1 MRKVL
6 IFTVL
11 SVFLMTSMSF
21 AADLKIG
28 LVHMQELATK
38 CDAAKEAQKKMEDT
52 FGAER
57 DALEKQSQEL
67 QKKAEAMQAQFAALS
82 QEAKEDNRAA
92 FLSEQHAFQEKAQV
106 FQRKVQAAEMRI
118 RQEMAVLIAKAAEN
132 FAKAKGYTIIMDGA
146 SAGVLYGAE
155 KLDITESM
163 LKEVNSIWKAAKK

>member
-11 SVFLMTSMSF
+11 SLFLMAGTAA
-21 AADLKIG
+21 AADIKIG

-38 CDAAKEAQKKMEDT
+38 CDAAQEAQKKMEET

-57 DALEKQSQEL
+57 DALEKQSAEL

-82 QEAKEDNRAA
+82 PEAKEDKRVA
-92 FLSEQHAFQEKAQV
+92 FLSEQRAFQEKAQV

-118 RQEMAVLIAKAAEN
+118 RQEMALLITKASENYAKS
-132 FAKAKGYTIIMDGA
+132 KGYTIIMDGA
-146 SAGVLYGAE
+146 AAGVLYGAE
-155 KLDITESM
+155 KLDITEAM
-163 LKEVNSIWKAAKK
+163 LKEVNSVWKAAKK